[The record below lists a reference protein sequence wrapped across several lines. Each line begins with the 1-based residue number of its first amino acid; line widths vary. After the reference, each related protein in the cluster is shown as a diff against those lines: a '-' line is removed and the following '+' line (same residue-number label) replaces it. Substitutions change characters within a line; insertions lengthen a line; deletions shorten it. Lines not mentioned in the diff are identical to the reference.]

1 MIKKPYMVSPR
12 FAMVNRLDNKV
23 RLLPYIRPV
32 YEKDMD
38 TRTLKYFLTLA
49 DCLHFGRA
57 SENCHISPSALSRS
71 IKQLEDE
78 LGVELFT
85 RDNRTV
91 NLTSEG
97 ETFQQYARDAVSQ
110 WDVIRNDLME
120 GSESLS
126 GEISMYCSV
135 TASYSI
141 LHSLLTEF
149 RQRHPGIDLKLHT
162 GDPENAINRITSG
175 EEDITIAA
183 RPDRLLRGLAF
194 KPVITTPL
202 LFIAPANNCDF
213 STQIKTADWK
223 HIPVIVP
230 EGGVSRKRIDSW
242 FHEQGIKPRIYAQV
256 SGNEAIVSMVSLG
269 FGIGVVPKIVL
280 DHSPIAE
287 RVQVLDIKPELEP
300 YDVGL
305 CVLEKKLKNP
315 LVAAFWSLQAE

>member
-1 MIKKPYMVSPR
+1 MR
-12 FAMVNRLDNKV
+12 
-23 RLLPYIRPV
+23 
-32 YEKDMD
+32 
-38 TRTLKYFLTLA
+38 
-49 DCLHFGRA
+49 G
-57 SENCHISPSALSRS
+57 CHISPSALSRS

-91 NLTSEG
+91 NLTREG
-97 ETFQQYARDAVSQ
+97 EKFQQYARDTVSQ

-120 GSESLS
+120 STETLS

-141 LHSLLTEF
+141 LYDLLAEF
-149 RQRHPGIDLKLHT
+149 REHYPGIDLKLHT
-162 GDPENAINRITSG
+162 GDPENAIARITAG

-183 RPDRLLRGLAF
+183 RPDRLPRGLAF
-194 KPVITTPL
+194 KPITTTPL
-202 LFIAPANNCDF
+202 LFIAPNSDLDF
-213 STQIKTADWK
+213 SEGVDWK
-223 HIPVIVP
+223 EMPIIVP
-230 EGGVSRKRIDSW
+230 EGGVSRKRIDHW
-242 FHEQGIKPRIYAQV
+242 FHQQEIKPKIYAQV

-280 DHSPIAE
+280 DHSPIAD
-287 RVQVLDIKPELEP
+287 RVRVLDIQPELEP

-315 LVAAFWSLQAE
+315 LVDAFWSLQRG